1 MTNEW
6 HVMTWTNESSMVMTA
21 AQGGNIE
28 PSLLSAA
35 ARAKTHV
42 ASSFVVPS
50 GPNSF
55 SIVTNADMH
64 RLQNATENAT
74 SWMSIDGTTYERT
87 DVFHS
92 REYTLQHPS
101 LTLSSGADAWL
112 EGSLLLCMIVTSLSI
127 LASG

>member
-1 MTNEW
+1 
-6 HVMTWTNESSMVMTA
+6 MTWTNESSMVMTA

-55 SIVTNADMH
+55 SIVVLFKDTVTNADMH

-74 SWMSIDGTTYERT
+74 SWMSIDGTAYERT
-87 DVFHS
+87 VVFHS
-92 REYTLQHPS
+92 HENIIHL
-101 LTLSSGADAWL
+101 
-112 EGSLLLCMIVTSLSI
+112 
-127 LASG
+127 